1 MITFEQTPFAEVKL
15 FRFDEVT
22 DNRGFKIRTWS
33 REDFLQH
40 GIDFA
45 PVESVIYE
53 IPEAGTLYGI
63 HFQLEPKPQQKLIT
77 LIAGAG
83 VDYAI
88 DLRPDSPTYKKWFSV
103 ELSANNRRQIL
114 IPRGFGHLFYS
125 TEPDTKMLF
134 QIDQEF
140 VAALSQA
147 ISYRDPEIALDICD
161 RDFIIS
167 PKDAE
172 APLLSYVELK
182 NETKNNAAQISGM
195 HHISMKCA
203 DKVLFEKAV
212 AFYKDILGF
221 YEERRWAEGVMLKAD
236 NARLEIFCNG
246 EGIREQGAIRH
257 FALETKNVDEL
268 AAKVKAAGYEVFIEP
283 KNITIESAHPFHA
296 RMAFFYGP
304 LGEQVELFNPE
315 PVAATQDANP
325 PTKSNPQIQVLRA
338 SEEWQRAGAY
348 SVRIEGMNR
357 QHHIPLRDEFD
368 EHDCDGTKYIVLL
381 DDGYP
386 VATCRFYE
394 NGEHNV
400 TLGRVV
406 VLPEYRGLGLG
417 KKVVIEAEAWA
428 KELGYKQINIDSRLE
443 AIHFYEK
450 LGYQHASCN
459 DDIIKSGSFEC
470 VQMYKEL

>member
-1 MITFEQTPFAEVKL
+1 M
-15 FRFDEVT
+15 DERKNT
-22 DNRGFKIRTWS
+22 AT
-33 REDFLQH
+33 
-40 GIDFA
+40 
-45 PVESVIYE
+45 
-53 IPEAGTLYGI
+53 
-63 HFQLEPKPQQKLIT
+63 
-77 LIAGAG
+77 
-83 VDYAI
+83 
-88 DLRPDSPTYKKWFSV
+88 
-103 ELSANNRRQIL
+103 QIL
-114 IPRGFGHLFYS
+114 
-125 TEPDTKMLF
+125 
-134 QIDQEF
+134 
-140 VAALSQA
+140 
-147 ISYRDPEIALDICD
+147 
-161 RDFIIS
+161 
-167 PKDAE
+167 
-172 APLLSYVELK
+172 
-182 NETKNNAAQISGM
+182 GM
-195 HHISMKCA
+195 HHVSMKCA

-212 AFYKDILGF
+212 EFYKDILGF
-221 YEERRWAEGVMLKAD
+221 CEERRWAEGVMLKAGTD
-236 NARLEIFCNG
+236 GTAGTSARLEIFCNG
-246 EGIREQGAIRH
+246 EGIPELGAVRH

-283 KNITIESAHPFHA
+283 KDITIASQPPFHA

-315 PVAATQDANP
+315 AAAA
-325 PTKSNPQIQVLRA
+325 PQIQVLRA
-338 SEEWQRAGAY
+338 TEEWQRAGAY

-394 NGEHNV
+394 NGEHTV

-417 KKVVIEAEAWA
+417 KKVVTEAETWA
-428 KELGYKQINIDSRLE
+428 KELGYKQIDIDSRLE

-450 LGYQHASCN
+450 LGYQHASHK

>member
-1 MITFEQTPFAEVKL
+1 MKL
-15 FRFDEVT
+15 DMDE
-22 DNRGFKIRTWS
+22 R
-33 REDFLQH
+33 
-40 GIDFA
+40 
-45 PVESVIYE
+45 
-53 IPEAGTLYGI
+53 
-63 HFQLEPKPQQKLIT
+63 
-77 LIAGAG
+77 
-83 VDYAI
+83 
-88 DLRPDSPTYKKWFSV
+88 
-103 ELSANNRRQIL
+103 
-114 IPRGFGHLFYS
+114 
-125 TEPDTKMLF
+125 
-134 QIDQEF
+134 
-140 VAALSQA
+140 
-147 ISYRDPEIALDICD
+147 
-161 RDFIIS
+161 
-167 PKDAE
+167 
-172 APLLSYVELK
+172 K
-182 NETKNNAAQISGM
+182 NTAAQILGM
-195 HHISMKCA
+195 HHVSMKCA

-221 YEERRWAEGVMLKAD
+221 CEERRWAEGVMLKAG

-246 EGIREQGAIRH
+246 EGIRELGAIRH

-268 AAKVKAAGYEVFIEP
+268 AAKVKAAGYQVFIEP
-283 KNITIESAHPFHA
+283 KNITIASQPPFHA

-315 PVAATQDANP
+315 PVAATQGATP

-394 NGEHNV
+394 NNSEDGRASHTV

-417 KKVVIEAEAWA
+417 KKVVTEAEAWA
-428 KELGYKQINIDSRLE
+428 KELGYQKINIDSRVE

-450 LGYQHASCN
+450 LGYLHATCN

>member
-1 MITFEQTPFAEVKL
+1 M
-15 FRFDEVT
+15 
-22 DNRGFKIRTWS
+22 
-33 REDFLQH
+33 
-40 GIDFA
+40 
-45 PVESVIYE
+45 
-53 IPEAGTLYGI
+53 
-63 HFQLEPKPQQKLIT
+63 
-77 LIAGAG
+77 
-83 VDYAI
+83 
-88 DLRPDSPTYKKWFSV
+88 
-103 ELSANNRRQIL
+103 
-114 IPRGFGHLFYS
+114 
-125 TEPDTKMLF
+125 
-134 QIDQEF
+134 
-140 VAALSQA
+140 
-147 ISYRDPEIALDICD
+147 
-161 RDFIIS
+161 
-167 PKDAE
+167 
-172 APLLSYVELK
+172 
-182 NETKNNAAQISGM
+182 NETKNNACQILGM

-203 DKVLFEKAV
+203 DKVQFEKAV
-212 AFYKDILGF
+212 TFYKDILGF
-221 YEERRWAEGVMLKAD
+221 TEERRWAEGVMLKAGTND
-236 NARLEIFCNG
+236 IAGTPARLEIFCNG
-246 EGIREQGAIRH
+246 EGVREQGAIRH

-268 AAKVKAAGYEVFIEP
+268 AAKVKTAGYEVFIEP
-283 KNITIESAHPFHA
+283 KNITIESEPQFHA

-315 PVAATQDANP
+315 PAAAPQDETP

-348 SVRIEGMNR
+348 SVRVEGMNR

-386 VATCRFYE
+386 VATCRFYK
-394 NGEHNV
+394 NDSRSV

-417 KKVVIEAEAWA
+417 KKVVTEAEAWA
-428 KELGYKQINIDSRLE
+428 KELGYKQIDIDSRLE